1 MDDEVI
7 VDNKNSVAV
16 FNYSF
21 KLEPYYFN
29 LVQIN
34 DSKFDIKINDCSFED
49 LKSAELSGELKKP
62 KKNVKRE
69 EDDDDDDEDNSHKK
83 KGYKYNQENNIN
95 NNNYDIS
102 YSNNNNNEYNGLID

>member
-1 MDDEVI
+1 MVKKKLAVDDEVI

-49 LKSAELSGELKKP
+49 LKSAELSGELKKH

-69 EDDDDDDEDNSHKK
+69 EDDDDDEDISHKK

-95 NNNYDIS
+95 NNN
-102 YSNNNNNEYNGLID
+102 

>member
-69 EDDDDDDEDNSHKK
+69 EDDDDDEDNSHKK
-83 KGYKYNQENNIN
+83 KGYKYNQEKNIN
-95 NNNYDIS
+95 NDNYDIS
-102 YSNNNNNEYNGLID
+102 YNNNNNEYKGLID

>member
-49 LKSAELSGELKKP
+49 LKSAELSGELKKH
-62 KKNVKRE
+62 KKYVKRE

-102 YSNNNNNEYNGLID
+102 YNNNNNEYKGLID

>member
-69 EDDDDDDEDNSHKK
+69 EDDDDDEDNSHKK

>member
-69 EDDDDDDEDNSHKK
+69 EDDDDDEDNSHKK

-95 NNNYDIS
+95 NNNYDIN

>member
-49 LKSAELSGELKKP
+49 LKSAELSGELKKH
-62 KKNVKRE
+62 KKNDKRE
-69 EDDDDDDEDNSHKK
+69 EEDDDDEDNSHKK

>member
-69 EDDDDDDEDNSHKK
+69 EDDDDDEDNSHKK

-102 YSNNNNNEYNGLID
+102 YNNNNNEYKGLID